1 MPSWAYPLSVLM
13 RLLASRTVGVTAMLV
28 LAGAVAVSAPLGHS
42 MAGQSTA
49 IPPIGKV
56 SHRQPIESPA
66 ATPSA
71 QSPVVTAPTR
81 APAPRP
87 ASTAQAHVAIGTG
100 QWGLINQD
108 RAAAGLPAL
117 RWNACLAAI
126 ATQNA
131 ARMAAQGFISH
142 TNGPTLDLGCHV
154 GSRAGENVGYLSNGI
169 NDVKMNAMFMASPAH
184 RANIL
189 GPYRYVGVAWV
200 VAPNGNAYIAVEFS

>member
-1 MPSWAYPLSVLM
+1 MRPLV
-13 RLLASRTVGVTAMLV
+13 SRSAVVVAILV
-28 LAGAVAVSAPLGHS
+28 LAAAVAVSAPLGRS
-42 MAGQSTA
+42 IVAQSNA
-49 IPPIGKV
+49 VQPIGKTGEALHSRPV
-56 SHRQPIESPA
+56 ASPT

-71 QSPVVTAPTR
+71 QSAVA
-81 APAPRP
+81 
-87 ASTAQAHVAIGTG
+87 TAQAPTTRVSTAPPRVAVGTG

-126 ATQNA
+126 AAQNA

-142 TNGPTLDLGCHV
+142 TNGPTLDLGCHL

-169 NDVKMNAMFMASPAH
+169 NDVKMNAMFMASPGH

-200 VAPNGNAYIAVEFS
+200 VAPNGNAYIAVEFG

>member
-1 MPSWAYPLSVLM
+1 
-13 RLLASRTVGVTAMLV
+13 
-28 LAGAVAVSAPLGHS
+28 
-42 MAGQSTA
+42 STA
-49 IPPIGKV
+49 LQPIGKT
-56 SHRQPIESPA
+56 RQPLHTLPIASPT
-66 ATPSA
+66 ATPAA
-71 QSPVVTAPTR
+71 QSPTAI
-81 APAPRP
+81 APAPAPTTRP
-87 ASTAQAHVAIGTG
+87 APAARPHVAIGTG

-142 TNGPTLDLGCHV
+142 TNGPTLDLGCHL

-189 GPYRYVGVAWV
+189 GPYRYVGVAR
-200 VAPNGNAYIAVEFS
+200 A

>member
-1 MPSWAYPLSVLM
+1 M
-13 RLLASRTVGVTAMLV
+13 RLLISITVVVTAILA
-28 LAGAVAVSAPLGHS
+28 LAGAVAVSAPLGRLIVAKS
-42 MAGQSTA
+42 NAVQ
-49 IPPIGKV
+49 PIGKTGV
-56 SHRQPIESPA
+56 ALHSRLVASPT

-71 QSPVVTAPTR
+71 QSAAVAARAQTPTTRVPTAPQR
-81 APAPRP
+81 
-87 ASTAQAHVAIGTG
+87 VAVGTG

-126 ATQNA
+126 AAQNA

-142 TNGPTLDLGCHV
+142 TNGPTLDLGCHL

-169 NDVKMNAMFMASPAH
+169 NDVKMNAMFMASSGH

-189 GPYRYVGVAWV
+189 GPYQYVGVAWV
-200 VAPNGNAYIAVEFS
+200 VAPNGNAYIAVEFG

>member
-1 MPSWAYPLSVLM
+1 M
-13 RLLASRTVGVTAMLV
+13 RLLASRTAGLTVILV

-56 SHRQPIESPA
+56 SQALHRQPIESPA
-66 ATPSA
+66 ATPSD
-71 QSPVVTAPTR
+71 QRPVVAAPTR

-87 ASTAQAHVAIGTG
+87 ASTTQAHVAIGTG

-108 RAAAGLPAL
+108 RAAAGLPPL

-131 ARMAAQGFISH
+131 ARMSAQGFISH
-142 TNGPTLDLGCHV
+142 TNGPTLDLGCHL

>member
-1 MPSWAYPLSVLM
+1 M
-13 RLLASRTVGVTAMLV
+13 RLLVSRTAVAIAILI
-28 LAGAVAVSAPLGHS
+28 LAGAVAVSAPLGLS
-42 MAGQSTA
+42 IVAQSTTNQ
-49 IPPIGKV
+49 PFGKIHQALDTLPV
-56 SHRQPIESPA
+56 ASPT

-71 QSPVVTAPTR
+71 QFAAAAARAQTPATRVSAAP
-81 APAPRP
+81 PR
-87 ASTAQAHVAIGTG
+87 VAVGTG

-126 ATQNA
+126 AAQNA

-142 TNGPTLDLGCHV
+142 TNGPTLDLGCHL
-154 GSRAGENVGYLSNGI
+154 GLRAGENVGYLSSGI

>member
-1 MPSWAYPLSVLM
+1 M
-13 RLLASRTVGVTAMLV
+13 RLLVSRTAVVTAMLA
-28 LAGAVAVSAPLGHS
+28 LAGAVAVSAPLGRS
-42 MAGQSTA
+42 MVAQSTA
-49 IPPIGKV
+49 TQPIGKV
-56 SHRQPIESPA
+56 RQAPHSRPIAPPT

-71 QSPVVTAPTR
+71 QLPVAISPAQTPTTRPALPTR
-81 APAPRP
+81 PA
-87 ASTAQAHVAIGTG
+87 VAIGTG

-126 ATQNA
+126 AAQNA

-142 TNGPTLDLGCHV
+142 TNGPTLDLGCHL
-154 GSRAGENVGYLSNGI
+154 GLRAGENVGYLSSGI